1 MIYTIGALVSFVI
14 YSVVGVVVSKKVKNL
29 EDYYVSGRN
38 ASTLL
43 ILGSLVASY
52 LSTVAFMG
60 DAGFSYDGFALPMLV
75 MSIFVLPGYITGVM
89 FFGRYLRRS
98 KALTLP
104 EYFGQRFNSSTV
116 RTVAAV
122 TLVIGIT
129 AYLVAVTQGAGLL
142 FSEITGIN
150 YTFSLIMITVIYT
163 LITFSAGAKGV
174 LITDTMMFLVFTIAT
189 FLSIPYIIKAAGG
202 LPNAMLNAADIA
214 TKPDM
219 MKWHGVVEGPN
230 AYMGSSTDILL
241 YVIIIGLVWGFVIA
255 VSPWQTSRYLMAKNE
270 HVALRSSILAT
281 VVLALIYLVL
291 HLTMAAVN
299 VVNPNIDP
307 SERVFIWSA
316 MNLVPT
322 WIGVIAIS
330 GILAAALSSSSTFL
344 QLIGNSITKDL
355 LRSTNMSDKQL
366 LKISRIMIIVVA
378 AISLTITL
386 FQPPAIFWI
395 SIFAATLFAASWG
408 PTAFA
413 SVLWKRVTKTGAL
426 WSIVAGCVGV
436 VATEL
441 LKMAGLLSLPI
452 YLNSA
457 VFGGILSLI
466 ALIVGSLLTT
476 PTKEEME
483 YREKLLILPEEE
495 KDPKEIK
502 ITKRYP
508 IILIISGAVMMI
520 ITFAFYYIPLYL

>member
-14 YSVVGVVVSKKVKNL
+14 YSVVGLIVSKKVKSL

-43 ILGSLVASY
+43 IVGSLVASY

-60 DAGFSYDGFALPMLV
+60 DAGFSYDGYALPLLI

-98 KALTLP
+98 KAMTLP
-104 EYFGQRFNSSTV
+104 EYFGERFNSHKV
-116 RTVAAV
+116 RIVAAV

-150 YTFSLIMITVIYT
+150 YTFSLILITLIYT
-163 LITFSAGAKGV
+163 LITFSSGAKGV

-189 FLSIPYIIKAAGG
+189 FLSIPYILKAAGG
-202 LPNAMLNAADIA
+202 LPEAMIKTAQLE
-214 TKPDM
+214 TKPDILT
-219 MKWHGVVEGPN
+219 WHGITGEG
-230 AYMGSSTDILL
+230 AYMGSPTDILL
-241 YVIIIGLVWGFVIA
+241 YVIIIGIVWGFVIA

-270 HVALRSSILAT
+270 HVAIRSSVIAT
-281 VVLALIYLVL
+281 IVLALIYLFL
-291 HLTMAAVN
+291 HMTMLAVN
-299 VVNPNIDP
+299 SINPSIDP

-344 QLIGNSITKDL
+344 QLIGNSISKDL
-355 LRSTNMSDKQL
+355 LRNTNMSDKQL
-366 LKISRIMIIVVA
+366 LKVSRIMIVLVAIV
-378 AISLTITL
+378 SLVITL

-395 SIFAATLFAASWG
+395 SVFAATLFAASWG
-408 PTAFA
+408 PVAFA
-413 SVLWKRVTKTGAL
+413 SVLWKKVTKTGAL
-426 WSIVAGCVGV
+426 WSILAGCVGV
-436 VATEL
+436 LATEI
-441 LKMAGLLSLPI
+441 LKLMGVLNLPV

-457 VFGGILSLI
+457 VFGGICSFA
-466 ALIVGSLLTT
+466 ALIIGSLLTT
-476 PTKEEME
+476 PTKEEIE

-502 ITKRYP
+502 QTKIYP
-508 IILIISGAVMMI
+508 KLLIVAGAVIMG
-520 ITFAFYYIPLYL
+520 ITFVFFYLPIYS

>member
-1 MIYTIGALVSFVI
+1 MIYTIGAIVSFII
-14 YSVVGVVVSKKVKNL
+14 YSAVGLIVSKKVKNV

-43 ILGSLVASY
+43 IVGSLVASY

-60 DAGFSYDGFALPMLV
+60 DAAFSYDGYALPLLI
-75 MSIFVLPGYITGVM
+75 MSIFVLPGYIIGVM
-89 FFGRYLRRS
+89 FFGRFLRRS

-116 RTVAAV
+116 RVVAAV

-150 YTFSLIMITVIYT
+150 YTLSLVIITLIYT

-174 LITDTMMFLVFTIAT
+174 LVTDTIMFLVFTVAT
-189 FLSIPYIIKAAGG
+189 FLTIPYILKAAGG
-202 LPNAMLNAADIA
+202 LPEAMIKTGQL
-214 TKPDM
+214 KSMPDM
-219 MKWHGVVEGPN
+219 LKWHGITGEA
-230 AYMGSSTDILL
+230 AYMGSPSDVLL
-241 YVIIIGLVWGFVIA
+241 WAIIIGIVWGFVIA

-270 HVALRSSILAT
+270 HVALRSSIIST
-281 VVLALIYLVL
+281 IILALIYLTL
-291 HLTMAAVN
+291 HLTMLTVN
-299 VVNPNIDP
+299 TINPSIDP

-316 MNLVPT
+316 MNLAPT
-322 WIGVIAIS
+322 WIGVIAVS
-330 GILAAALSSSSTFL
+330 GILAAGLSSSSTFL
-344 QLIGNSITKDL
+344 QLIGNSISKDL
-355 LRSTNMSDKQL
+355 LRNTKMADDKL
-366 LKISRIMIIVVA
+366 LKISRIMIVVVA

-395 SIFAATLFAASWG
+395 SVFAATLFAASWG
-408 PTAFA
+408 PVAFA
-413 SVLWKRVTKTGAL
+413 SVLWKKVTKTGAL
-426 WSIVAGCVGV
+426 WSILAGCVGV
-436 VATEL
+436 LATEI
-441 LKMAGLLSLPI
+441 LKLMGLLNLPV

-457 VFGGILSLI
+457 VFGGICSFA
-466 ALIVGSLLTT
+466 ALIIGSLLTT
-476 PTKEEME
+476 PTKEEIE

-502 ITKRYP
+502 QTKMYP
-508 IILIISGAVMMI
+508 KLLVISGIVIMS
-520 ITFAFYYIPLYL
+520 ITFIFYYLPVYS